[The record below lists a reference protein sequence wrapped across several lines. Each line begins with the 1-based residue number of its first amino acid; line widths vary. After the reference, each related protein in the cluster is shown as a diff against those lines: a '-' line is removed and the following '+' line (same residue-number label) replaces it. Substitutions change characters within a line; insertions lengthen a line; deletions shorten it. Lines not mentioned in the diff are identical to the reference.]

1 VIAAAGPSALWYVSR
16 GTGLTTLIVLTA
28 SVVLGILH
36 ADRRRPAGAPRMLV
50 ESAHRTLSLL
60 VVALLI
66 VAAWPPADDRSLAAK
81 FVNWAVDPA
90 DRLPTLPPPYGAGEG
105 DDLEAVNAHDL
116 QTRMYDE
123 LYDKG
128 GWTRLR
134 LRLKV
139 AEDPFNAATE
149 RQLLVA
155 VGVIAA
161 FVVWRFGTRAG

>member
-1 VIAAAGPSALWYVSR
+1 VGRPGSHFNALC
-16 GTGLTTLIVLTA
+16 
-28 SVVLGILH
+28 ILNVRCDN
-36 ADRRRPAGAPRMLV
+36 ARVWQPTNSQWWA
-50 ESAHRTLSLL
+50 LL

-66 VAAWPPADDRSLAAK
+66 VAAWPPADDRSLAMK

-90 DRLPTLPPPYGAGEG
+90 DRLPTLPPPYGPGEG

-123 LYDKG
+123 LHDKG
-128 GWTRLR
+128 GWTRMR
-134 LRLKV
+134 LELKV

-161 FVVWRFGTRAG
+161 FVVWRFGTRDERRRT